1 MNANPSRRRKT
12 RKRHL
17 TNIIAIHFKSLLKWI
32 MVFVV
37 VVFAL
42 LVASLVTFRFID
54 PPIWSLKLHRDFNQ
68 PVGYPAI
75 VHHQWRDIDQ
85 IPPVVQLAV
94 VASEDQNFPHHNGVD
109 ITAIQK
115 AIQEA
120 KKGKAMRGASTI
132 TQQTVK
138 NLFLWPKKD
147 WSRKVLEGGLS
158 LLLEL
163 LWSKER
169 ILEVYLN
176 IVEFGPGVYGVAAA
190 SEYWYQ
196 QQLHQLNKNQA
207 ARLAA
212 VLPNPW
218 QYRAEPPTIYISE
231 RAVWIEKQMDRL
243 GYVWLLP
250 VTGW

>member
-1 MNANPSRRRKT
+1 
-12 RKRHL
+12 
-17 TNIIAIHFKSLLKWI
+17 
-32 MVFVV
+32 
-37 VVFAL
+37 
-42 LVASLVTFRFID
+42 
-54 PPIWSLKLHRDFNQ
+54 
-68 PVGYPAI
+68 
-75 VHHQWRDIDQ
+75 
-85 IPPVVQLAV
+85 V